1 MRDIPEFM
9 ESEYFYTKDGE
20 AALKPEAPESMK
32 REFEKVYNLEQDI
45 EEHHPEIDVPYHTWD
60 GRIISRP
67 EFKAVRD
74 RYNAI
79 HAEDPDY

>member
-1 MRDIPEFM
+1 MRDMPGFM
-9 ESEYFYTKDGE
+9 DSEYCIVKDGE
-20 AALKPEAPESMK
+20 VALKPEAPEAMK
-32 REFEKVYNLEQDI
+32 RELEEYYNLVCDI
-45 EEHHPEIDVPYHTWD
+45 EERHPEIDVPYHTWD

-79 HAEDPDY
+79 HAGDPDY

>member
-1 MRDIPEFM
+1 MRDVPDFM
-9 ESEYFYTKDGE
+9 DSEYCIVKDGE
-20 AALKPEAPESMK
+20 VALKPEAPEEMK
-32 REFEKVYNLEQDI
+32 QEFEKYYNLICDI
-45 EEHHPEIDVPYHTWD
+45 EEDYPEIDVPYHTWD

>member
-1 MRDIPEFM
+1 
-9 ESEYFYTKDGE
+9 
-20 AALKPEAPESMK
+20 MK

-74 RYNAI
+74 RYNVI

>member
-1 MRDIPEFM
+1 MRDVPDFM
-9 ESEYFYTKDGE
+9 DSEYCIVKDGE
-20 AALKPEAPESMK
+20 VALKPEAPEAMK
-32 REFEKVYNLEQDI
+32 QEFEKYYNLICDI
-45 EEHHPEIDVPYHTWD
+45 EEDYPEIDVPYHTWD